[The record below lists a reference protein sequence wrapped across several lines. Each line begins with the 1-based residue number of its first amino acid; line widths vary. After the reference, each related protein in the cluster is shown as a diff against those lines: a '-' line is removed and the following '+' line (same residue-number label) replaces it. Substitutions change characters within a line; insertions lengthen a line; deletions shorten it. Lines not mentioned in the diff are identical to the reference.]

1 MPFFDT
7 PETNALKSKV
17 EKLLSEILDFTDEN
31 KNLKINVIKDYADN
45 GNVKLLEPL
54 LKNPQTKKAF
64 FTPILDSFVFNT
76 AKFKEFLEYSSA
88 CNSYSKYLG
97 QKIGLYMGDS
107 SLLDRNEVVLNFP
120 FKDCVL
126 EGGQRKEDGLDTYYE
141 YNDKKGEYEEKQSKR
156 REVFYNEVLAQDEID
171 SLFSPKA
178 FCNTKRYEKSSHS
191 ELVSESTCTK
201 LNRDTELN
209 KKRGLAEDTITDN
222 LIIKGNNLLA
232 LHSLKKEFAGK
243 VKLIYI
249 DVPYNTGSDSFS
261 YNDNFN
267 HSSWLTFMKNRLEIA
282 RDLLR
287 DDGCI
292 FVQCDDNEQAYL
304 KVLMDEIFVRENKLS
319 TITVKVKAPAGVGQ
333 ESFLFDVN
341 EYILVFA
348 KNINLVDVNIIKEQ
362 SDLQN
367 NTYTQYK
374 KIIHNIADGKY
385 VKKLHSEKVGDIE
398 LLEHNLFEVKNID
411 KENLNESFYSNNIDK
426 IFRTTNPQG
435 GLLNKLLPHIPK
447 KGLFSITYKPT
458 KGKKKEDK
466 ITYYFLDGS
475 LILWL
480 SDSAILE
487 NGKIKK
493 LNKMTN
499 SWTDN
504 FFQGISNEGGVT
516 LLGGKKPEFL
526 IKRILDL
533 STSDSDIILDYHL
546 GSGTTAAVAHKMNR
560 QYIGIEQL
568 DYGENDSVVRLQ
580 NVINGDQT
588 GISKSVNWQGGGSFV
603 YLELAKKNETA
614 LEQISACKSLEELT
628 ELFDELC
635 SKYFLHYNVRVKEFR
650 KEIESERF
658 KQLNLKQQKEMFSRM
673 LDLNQLY
680 VNTDDRHDKNTGL
693 TEDDIAITED
703 FYQLAKDGE

>member
-1 MPFFDT
+1 MPFIDT

-17 EKLLSEILDFTDEN
+17 EKLLSEIPDFTDEN

-45 GNVKLLEPL
+45 GNAKLLEPL

-64 FTPILDSFVFNT
+64 FTPVLDSFVFNT

-97 QKIGLYMGDS
+97 EKIGLYMGDS

-141 YNDKKGEYEEKQSKR
+141 YDDKKGEYEKKQSKR

-178 FCNTKRYEKSSHS
+178 FCNAKRYEKGKS
-191 ELVSESTCTK
+191 EKCTK
-201 LNRDTELN
+201 LNRDAELN
-209 KKRGLAEDTITDN
+209 KKRGLSEDTITDN

-249 DVPYNTGSDSFS
+249 DPPYNTGSDTFS
-261 YNDNFN
+261 YNDSFN
-267 HSSWLTFMKNRLEIA
+267 RSSWLTFMKNRLEVA
-282 RDLLR
+282 R
-287 DDGCI
+287 
-292 FVQCDDNEQAYL
+292 
-304 KVLMDEIFVRENKLS
+304 
-319 TITVKVKAPAGVGQ
+319 
-333 ESFLFDVN
+333 
-341 EYILVFA
+341 
-348 KNINLVDVNIIKEQ
+348 
-362 SDLQN
+362 
-367 NTYTQYK
+367 
-374 KIIHNIADGKY
+374 
-385 VKKLHSEKVGDIE
+385 E
-398 LLEHNLFEVKNID
+398 LL
-411 KENLNESFYSNNIDK
+411 S
-426 IFRTTNPQG
+426 P
-435 GLLNKLLPHIPK
+435 
-447 KGLFSITYKPT
+447 
-458 KGKKKEDK
+458 
-466 ITYYFLDGS
+466 DG
-475 LILWL
+475 
-480 SDSAILE
+480 AIYV
-487 NGKIKK
+487 
-493 LNKMTN
+493 
-499 SWTDN
+499 
-504 FFQGISNEGGVT
+504 Q
-516 LLGGKKPEFL
+516 
-526 IKRILDL
+526 
-533 STSDSDIILDYHL
+533 LDYHQVHYAKIL
-546 GSGTTAAVAHKMNR
+546 LDNIFGENNFQREIIWRIGWLSGYKTIDNNWIRNHDTILFYSKNTDSLSFNKYYIQKSDFKSIADSKAEQYPIEDVWNGNEYDDLNSIAIVSFSGETVSKMLNKNDEVKGQKSEKLIERIIRAHTSEKDIVLDFFGGTGTTAAVALKMNR
-560 QYIGIEQL
+560 QFIICEQIDKHVDISL
-568 DYGENDSVVRLQ
+568 RRLQ
-580 NVINGDQT
+580 KVEEGEQS
-588 GISKSVNWQGGGSFV
+588 GISKRNNWQGGGSFV

>member
-17 EKLLSEILDFTDEN
+17 EKLLSEIPDFTDEN

-64 FTPILDSFVFNT
+64 FTPVLDSFVFNSVQ
-76 AKFKEFLEYSSA
+76 FKEFLEYSSA

-97 QKIGLYMGDS
+97 KKIGLYMGDS

-141 YNDKKGEYEEKQSKR
+141 YDDKKSEYTEKQSKR

-178 FCNTKRYEKSSHS
+178 FCNAKRYEKGKS
-191 ELVSESTCTK
+191 EKCTK
-201 LNRDTELN
+201 LNRDAELN
-209 KKRGLAEDTITDN
+209 KTRGLAEDTITDN

-249 DVPYNTGSDSFS
+249 DPPFNTGKDDFK

-267 HSSWLTFMKNRLEIA
+267 HSTWLTFMRNRLEIA
-282 RDLLR
+282 KDLLSEK
-287 DDGCI
+287 GSI
-292 FVQCDDNEQAYL
+292 FLHLDFHESHYM
-304 KVLMDEIFVRENKLS
+304 KILMDEVFGRENFRNNIVWCYTGPSGSTNFLPRKHDDILYYSKTENNEYHIQYIKHKSGVHNSGQVFGNTDTDENFKAEAEAQGKKLEDFWLDIYS
-319 TITVKVKAPAGVGQ
+319 TDRYRSEMLNFVGQ
-333 ESFLFDVN
+333 
-341 EYILVFA
+341 
-348 KNINLVDVNIIKEQ
+348 
-362 SDLQN
+362 
-367 NTYTQYK
+367 
-374 KIIHNIADGKY
+374 
-385 VKKLHSEKVGDIE
+385 
-398 LLEHNLFEVKNID
+398 
-411 KENLNESFYSNNIDK
+411 
-426 IFRTTNPQG
+426 
-435 GLLNKLLPHIPK
+435 
-447 KGLFSITYKPT
+447 
-458 KGKKKEDK
+458 
-466 ITYYFLDGS
+466 
-475 LILWL
+475 
-480 SDSAILE
+480 
-487 NGKIKK
+487 
-493 LNKMTN
+493 
-499 SWTDN
+499 
-504 FFQGISNEGGVT
+504 
-516 LLGGKKPEFL
+516 KPEAL
-526 IKRILDL
+526 IERIL
-533 STSDSDIILDYHL
+533 SIGTSESDIVLDYHL

-680 VNTDDRHDKNTGL
+680 VNTDDRHNKNTGL

-703 FYQLAKDGE
+703 FYQLK

>member
-1 MPFFDT
+1 MPFIDT

-17 EKLLSEILDFTDEN
+17 EKLLSEIPDFTDEN

-45 GNVKLLEPL
+45 GNTKLLEPL
-54 LKNPQTKKAF
+54 LKNAQTKKAF

-76 AKFKEFLEYSSA
+76 ARFKEFLEYSSA

-97 QKIGLYMGDS
+97 KKIGLYMGDS

-141 YNDKKGEYEEKQSKR
+141 YDDKKSEYTEKQSKR

-178 FCNTKRYEKSSHS
+178 FCNTKRYEKGKS
-191 ELVSESTCTK
+191 EKCTK
-201 LNRDTELN
+201 LNRDAELN

-249 DVPYNTGSDSFS
+249 DPPFNTGKDDFK

-267 HSSWLTFMKNRLEIA
+267 HSTWLTFMRNRLEIA
-282 RDLLR
+282 KDLLSEK
-287 DDGCI
+287 GSI
-292 FVQCDDNEQAYL
+292 FLHLDFHESHYM
-304 KVLMDEIFVRENKLS
+304 KILMDEVFGRENFRNNIVWCYTGPSGSTNFLPRKHDDILYYSKTENNEYHIQYIKHKSGVHNSGQVFGNTDTDENFKAEAEAQGKKLEDFWLDIYS
-319 TITVKVKAPAGVGQ
+319 TDRYRSEMLNFVGQ
-333 ESFLFDVN
+333 
-341 EYILVFA
+341 
-348 KNINLVDVNIIKEQ
+348 
-362 SDLQN
+362 
-367 NTYTQYK
+367 
-374 KIIHNIADGKY
+374 
-385 VKKLHSEKVGDIE
+385 
-398 LLEHNLFEVKNID
+398 
-411 KENLNESFYSNNIDK
+411 
-426 IFRTTNPQG
+426 
-435 GLLNKLLPHIPK
+435 
-447 KGLFSITYKPT
+447 
-458 KGKKKEDK
+458 
-466 ITYYFLDGS
+466 
-475 LILWL
+475 
-480 SDSAILE
+480 
-487 NGKIKK
+487 
-493 LNKMTN
+493 
-499 SWTDN
+499 
-504 FFQGISNEGGVT
+504 
-516 LLGGKKPEFL
+516 KPEAL
-526 IKRILDL
+526 IERIL
-533 STSDSDIILDYHL
+533 SIGTSESDIVLDYHL

-580 NVINGDQT
+580 NVINGDQS

-614 LEQISACKSLEELT
+614 LEQISDCKSLEELT

-680 VNTDDRHDKNTGL
+680 VNTNDRHDKNTGL

-703 FYQLAKDGE
+703 FYQLK

>member
-1 MPFFDT
+1 MSLTNTSNT
-7 PETNALKSKV
+7 PETNALKSEV
-17 EKLLSEILDFTDEN
+17 EKILAEVPDFVDEN
-31 KNLKINVIKDYADN
+31 KTLKINIIKDYAERGD
-45 GNVKLLEPL
+45 VKLLEPL
-54 LKNPQTKKAF
+54 LKNRRTKRAF
-64 FTPILDSFVFNT
+64 FKPVLDSFIFNT

-141 YNDKKGEYEEKQSKR
+141 YDDKKSEYTEKQSKR

-178 FCNTKRYEKSSHS
+178 FCNTKRYEKGKS
-191 ELVSESTCTK
+191 EKCTK
-201 LNRDTELN
+201 LNRDVELN

-249 DVPYNTGSDSFS
+249 DPPFNTGKDDFK

-267 HSSWLTFMKNRLEIA
+267 HSTWLTFMRNRLEIA
-282 RDLLR
+282 KDLLSEK
-287 DDGCI
+287 GSI
-292 FVQCDDNEQAYL
+292 FLHLDFHESHYM
-304 KVLMDEIFVRENKLS
+304 KILMDEVFGRENFRNNIVWCYTGPSGSTNFLPRKHDDILYYSKTENNEYHIQYIKHKSGVHNSGQVFGNTDTDENFKAEAEAQGKKLEDFWLDIYS
-319 TITVKVKAPAGVGQ
+319 TDRYRSEMLNFVGQ
-333 ESFLFDVN
+333 
-341 EYILVFA
+341 
-348 KNINLVDVNIIKEQ
+348 
-362 SDLQN
+362 
-367 NTYTQYK
+367 
-374 KIIHNIADGKY
+374 
-385 VKKLHSEKVGDIE
+385 
-398 LLEHNLFEVKNID
+398 
-411 KENLNESFYSNNIDK
+411 
-426 IFRTTNPQG
+426 
-435 GLLNKLLPHIPK
+435 
-447 KGLFSITYKPT
+447 
-458 KGKKKEDK
+458 
-466 ITYYFLDGS
+466 
-475 LILWL
+475 
-480 SDSAILE
+480 
-487 NGKIKK
+487 
-493 LNKMTN
+493 
-499 SWTDN
+499 
-504 FFQGISNEGGVT
+504 
-516 LLGGKKPEFL
+516 KPEAL
-526 IKRILDL
+526 IERIL
-533 STSDSDIILDYHL
+533 SIGTSESDIVLDYHL

-580 NVINGDQT
+580 NVVNGDQT

-628 ELFDELC
+628 ALFDELC

-703 FYQLAKDGE
+703 FYQLK

>member
-1 MPFFDT
+1 MPFIDT

-17 EKLLSEILDFTDEN
+17 EKLLSEIPDFVDEN
-31 KNLKINVIKDYADN
+31 RNLKINVIKDCAEN

-54 LKNPQTKKAF
+54 LKNTQTKKAF
-64 FTPILDSFVFNT
+64 FMPVLDSFVFDT

-141 YNDKKGEYEEKQSKR
+141 YNEKKGEYEEKQSKR

-178 FCNTKRYEKSSHS
+178 FCNAKRFEKGKSAN
-191 ELVSESTCTK
+191 CTK
-201 LNRDTELN
+201 LSRDAEVN
-209 KKRGLAEDTITDN
+209 KKRGLSEDTITDN

-282 RDLLR
+282 HELLKNE
-287 DDGCI
+287 GAI
-292 FVQCDDNEQAYL
+292 FIQIDHHELGYIT
-304 KVLMDEIFVRENKLS
+304 VLMDEIFGVHNKVQ
-319 TITVKVKAPAGVGQ
+319 IIAVKAASVSGFK
-333 ESFLFDVN
+333 SVN
-341 EYILVFA
+341 PGPIDITEYILFYTKNKSVFEFR
-348 KNINLVDVNIIKEQ
+348 KNRIKSEYNTNYNQYLETHNTDDTSKWEFFPIKEHLLKSLNKSEKELKAQFGDVYKTVINQMIATYAFDNADNIISIRDLHKPTEKMKE
-362 SDLQN
+362 LQELSRIN
-367 NTYTQYK
+367 RNTIYTYTKTSGEKTYLYNGGAIAYYSSKLQ
-374 KIIHNIADGKY
+374 IIDN
-385 VKKLHSEKVGDIE
+385 EKCVTE
-398 LLEHNLFEVKNID
+398 LLSDFWN
-411 KENLNESFYSNNIDK
+411 
-426 IFRTTNPQG
+426 
-435 GLLNKLLPHIPK
+435 HI
-447 KGLFSITYKPT
+447 
-458 KGKKKEDK
+458 
-466 ITYYFLDGS
+466 
-475 LILWL
+475 
-480 SDSAILE
+480 
-487 NGKIKK
+487 
-493 LNKMTN
+493 
-499 SWTDN
+499 SWA
-504 FFQGISNEGGVT
+504 GIAKEGGVK
-516 LLGGKKPEFL
+516 LKNGKKPEKLLKQIFE
-526 IKRILDL
+526 IASNIN
-533 STSDSDIILDYHL
+533 DIVLDYHL

-580 NVINGDQT
+580 NVINGDQS

-603 YLELAKKNETA
+603 YLELAKKNEKA

-628 ELFDELC
+628 ALFDELC

-658 KQLNLKQQKEMFSRM
+658 KQLSLKQQKEMFSRM

-680 VNTDDRHDKNTGL
+680 VNADDRHDKNTGL
-693 TEDDIAITED
+693 TKDDIAITED
-703 FYQLAKDGE
+703 FYKLKKDGE

>member
-1 MPFFDT
+1 MPFIDT

-17 EKLLSEILDFTDEN
+17 EKLLSEIPDFTDEN

-45 GNVKLLEPL
+45 GNIKLLEPL
-54 LKNPQTKKAF
+54 LKNAQTKKAF
-64 FTPILDSFVFNT
+64 FSPVLDSFVFNT

-141 YNDKKGEYEEKQSKR
+141 YNDKKGEYEEKQGKR

-178 FCNTKRYEKSSHS
+178 FCNAKRYEKSSHS

-201 LNRDTELN
+201 LNRDAELN
-209 KKRGLAEDTITDN
+209 KKRGLSEDTITDN

-249 DVPYNTGSDSFS
+249 DPPFNTGKDDFK

-267 HSSWLTFMKNRLEIA
+267 HSTWLTFMRNRLEIA
-282 RDLLR
+282 KDLLSEK
-287 DDGCI
+287 GSI
-292 FVQCDDNEQAYL
+292 FLHLDFHESHYM
-304 KVLMDEIFVRENKLS
+304 KILMDEVFGRENFRNNIVWCYTGPSGSTNFLPRKHDDILYYSKTENNEYHIQYIKHKSGVHNSGQVFGNTDTDENFKAEAEAQGKKLEDFWLDIYS
-319 TITVKVKAPAGVGQ
+319 TDRYRSEMLNFVGQ
-333 ESFLFDVN
+333 
-341 EYILVFA
+341 
-348 KNINLVDVNIIKEQ
+348 
-362 SDLQN
+362 
-367 NTYTQYK
+367 
-374 KIIHNIADGKY
+374 
-385 VKKLHSEKVGDIE
+385 
-398 LLEHNLFEVKNID
+398 
-411 KENLNESFYSNNIDK
+411 
-426 IFRTTNPQG
+426 
-435 GLLNKLLPHIPK
+435 
-447 KGLFSITYKPT
+447 
-458 KGKKKEDK
+458 
-466 ITYYFLDGS
+466 
-475 LILWL
+475 
-480 SDSAILE
+480 
-487 NGKIKK
+487 
-493 LNKMTN
+493 
-499 SWTDN
+499 
-504 FFQGISNEGGVT
+504 
-516 LLGGKKPEFL
+516 KPEAL
-526 IKRILDL
+526 IERIL
-533 STSDSDIILDYHL
+533 SIGTSESDIVLDYHL

-693 TEDDIAITED
+693 TKDDIAFTED
-703 FYQLAKDGE
+703 FYQLHQLK

>member
-1 MPFFDT
+1 MPFIDT

-17 EKLLSEILDFTDEN
+17 EKLLSEIPDFTDEN

-45 GNVKLLEPL
+45 GNIKLLEPL
-54 LKNPQTKKAF
+54 LKNAQTKKAF
-64 FTPILDSFVFNT
+64 FTPVLDSFVFNT

-141 YNDKKGEYEEKQSKR
+141 YDDKKGEYEKKQSKR

-178 FCNTKRYEKSSHS
+178 FCNTKRYEKGKS
-191 ELVSESTCTK
+191 EKCTK
-201 LNRDTELN
+201 LNRDAELN

-249 DVPYNTGSDSFS
+249 DPPYNTRNPTADTFIYNNNFKDST
-261 YNDNFN
+261 
-267 HSSWLTFMKNRLEIA
+267 WLTFMRNRLEIGKKLLSKDGCLIIAIDENEHSYLGVLLHELFDTEYEIHNITIVHNPRGVQGTNFSYTNESAYFVIPKGKKSIVDRKIAPDEIEWRNLRDNGGESLRTDAKNCFYPIIVKNEKIVGFGEVLLDDRKHPKQEEKKDGYSYIYPIDIQGIERKWRYA
-282 RDLLR
+282 RQTVEGIKDLLR
-287 DDGCI
+287 
-292 FVQCDDNEQAYL
+292 V
-304 KVLMDEIFVRENKLS
+304 K
-319 TITVKVKAPAGVGQ
+319 KVKNHLEIELGKNFGTFRTVWQDARYDA
-333 ESFLFDVN
+333 N
-341 EYILVFA
+341 EY
-348 KNINLVDVNIIKEQ
+348 
-362 SDLQN
+362 
-367 NTYTQYK
+367 
-374 KIIHNIADGKY
+374 G
-385 VKKLHSEKVGDIE
+385 KKLINDLVPNCPFSFPKSLWNVYDCLYSVVG
-398 LLEHNLFEVKNID
+398 KD
-411 KENLNESFYSNNIDK
+411 KE
-426 IFRTTNPQG
+426 
-435 GLLNKLLPHIPK
+435 
-447 KGLFSITYKPT
+447 
-458 KGKKKEDK
+458 
-466 ITYYFLDGS
+466 
-475 LILWL
+475 
-480 SDSAILE
+480 A
-487 NGKIKK
+487 
-493 LNKMTN
+493 
-499 SWTDN
+499 
-504 FFQGISNEGGVT
+504 
-516 LLGGKKPEFL
+516 
-526 IKRILDL
+526 
-533 STSDSDIILDYHL
+533 IILDFFG
-546 GSGTTAAVAHKMNR
+546 GSGTTAHAVEELNKNDNGKR
-560 QYIGIEQL
+560 QFILCEQMDYINTVTVPRVAEVQKRN
-568 DYGENDSVVRLQ
+568 E
-580 NVINGDQT
+580 
-588 GISKSVNWQGGGSFV
+588 GGSFV

-635 SKYFLHYNVRVKEFR
+635 SKYFLHYNVRIKEFR

-658 KQLNLKQQKEMFSRM
+658 KQLSLKQQKEMFSRM

>member
-1 MPFFDT
+1 MPFIDT

-17 EKLLSEILDFTDEN
+17 EKLLSEIPDFTDEN

-64 FTPILDSFVFNT
+64 FTPVLDSFVFNT

-141 YNDKKGEYEEKQSKR
+141 YDDKKSEYTEKQSKR

-178 FCNTKRYEKSSHS
+178 FCNTKRYEKGKS
-191 ELVSESTCTK
+191 EKCTK
-201 LNRDTELN
+201 LNRDAELN

-249 DVPYNTGSDSFS
+249 DPPFNTGKDDFK

-267 HSSWLTFMKNRLEIA
+267 HSTWLTFMRNRLEIA
-282 RDLLR
+282 KDLLSEK
-287 DDGCI
+287 GSI
-292 FVQCDDNEQAYL
+292 FLHLDFHESHYM
-304 KVLMDEIFVRENKLS
+304 KILMDEVFGRENFRNNIVWCYTGPSGSTNFLPRKHDDILYYSKTENNEYHIQYIKHKSGVHNSGQVFGNTDTDENFKAEAEAQGKKLEDFWLDIYS
-319 TITVKVKAPAGVGQ
+319 TDRYRSEMLNFVGQ
-333 ESFLFDVN
+333 
-341 EYILVFA
+341 
-348 KNINLVDVNIIKEQ
+348 
-362 SDLQN
+362 
-367 NTYTQYK
+367 
-374 KIIHNIADGKY
+374 
-385 VKKLHSEKVGDIE
+385 
-398 LLEHNLFEVKNID
+398 
-411 KENLNESFYSNNIDK
+411 
-426 IFRTTNPQG
+426 
-435 GLLNKLLPHIPK
+435 
-447 KGLFSITYKPT
+447 
-458 KGKKKEDK
+458 
-466 ITYYFLDGS
+466 
-475 LILWL
+475 
-480 SDSAILE
+480 
-487 NGKIKK
+487 
-493 LNKMTN
+493 
-499 SWTDN
+499 
-504 FFQGISNEGGVT
+504 
-516 LLGGKKPEFL
+516 KPEAL
-526 IKRILDL
+526 IERIL
-533 STSDSDIILDYHL
+533 SIGTSESDIVLDYHL

-680 VNTDDRHDKNTGL
+680 VNADDRHNKNTGL

-703 FYQLAKDGE
+703 FYQLK

>member
-17 EKLLSEILDFTDEN
+17 EKLLSEIPDFTDEN

-45 GNVKLLEPL
+45 GNIKLLEPL
-54 LKNPQTKKAF
+54 LKNAQTKKAF
-64 FTPILDSFVFNT
+64 FSPVLDSFIFNT

-97 QKIGLYMGDS
+97 KKIGLYMGDS

-141 YNDKKGEYEEKQSKR
+141 YDDKKSEYTEKQSKR

-178 FCNTKRYEKSSHS
+178 FCNTKRYEKGKS
-191 ELVSESTCTK
+191 EKCTK
-201 LNRDTELN
+201 LNRDAELN

-249 DVPYNTGSDSFS
+249 DPPFNTGKDDFK

-267 HSSWLTFMKNRLEIA
+267 HSTWLTFMRNRLEIA
-282 RDLLR
+282 KDLLSEK
-287 DDGCI
+287 GSI
-292 FVQCDDNEQAYL
+292 FLHLDFHESHYM
-304 KVLMDEIFVRENKLS
+304 KILMDEVFGRENFRNNIVWCYTGPSGSTNFLPRKHDDILYYSKTENNEYHIQYIKHKSGVHNSGQVFGNTDTDENFKAEAEAQGKKLEDFWLDIYS
-319 TITVKVKAPAGVGQ
+319 TDRYRSEMLNFVGQ
-333 ESFLFDVN
+333 
-341 EYILVFA
+341 
-348 KNINLVDVNIIKEQ
+348 
-362 SDLQN
+362 
-367 NTYTQYK
+367 
-374 KIIHNIADGKY
+374 
-385 VKKLHSEKVGDIE
+385 
-398 LLEHNLFEVKNID
+398 
-411 KENLNESFYSNNIDK
+411 
-426 IFRTTNPQG
+426 
-435 GLLNKLLPHIPK
+435 
-447 KGLFSITYKPT
+447 
-458 KGKKKEDK
+458 
-466 ITYYFLDGS
+466 
-475 LILWL
+475 
-480 SDSAILE
+480 
-487 NGKIKK
+487 
-493 LNKMTN
+493 
-499 SWTDN
+499 
-504 FFQGISNEGGVT
+504 
-516 LLGGKKPEFL
+516 KPEAL
-526 IKRILDL
+526 IERIL
-533 STSDSDIILDYHL
+533 SIGTSESDIVLDYHL

-614 LEQISACKSLEELT
+614 LEQISDCKSLVELT
-628 ELFDELC
+628 ESFDELC

>member
-1 MPFFDT
+1 MSLTNTSNT
-7 PETNALKSKV
+7 PETNALKSEV
-17 EKLLSEILDFTDEN
+17 EKILAEVPDFVDEN
-31 KNLKINVIKDYADN
+31 KTLKINIIKDYAERGD
-45 GNVKLLEPL
+45 VKLLEPL
-54 LKNPQTKKAF
+54 LKNRRTKRAF
-64 FTPILDSFVFNT
+64 FKPVLDSFVFNSVQ
-76 AKFKEFLEYSSA
+76 FKEFLEYSSA

-141 YNDKKGEYEEKQSKR
+141 YNDKKGEYEKKQSKR

-178 FCNTKRYEKSSHS
+178 FCNTKRYEKGKS
-191 ELVSESTCTK
+191 EKCTK
-201 LNRDTELN
+201 LNRDAELN

-249 DVPYNTGSDSFS
+249 DPPFNTGKDDFK

-267 HSSWLTFMKNRLEIA
+267 HSTWLTFMRNRLEIA
-282 RDLLR
+282 KDLLSEK
-287 DDGCI
+287 GSI
-292 FVQCDDNEQAYL
+292 FLHLDFHESHYM
-304 KVLMDEIFVRENKLS
+304 KILMDEVFGRENFRNNIVWCYTGPSGSTNFLPRKHDDILYYSKTENNEYHIQYIKHKSGVHNSGQVFGNTDTDENFKAEAEAQGKKLEDFWLDIYS
-319 TITVKVKAPAGVGQ
+319 TDRYRSEMLNFVGQ
-333 ESFLFDVN
+333 
-341 EYILVFA
+341 
-348 KNINLVDVNIIKEQ
+348 
-362 SDLQN
+362 
-367 NTYTQYK
+367 
-374 KIIHNIADGKY
+374 
-385 VKKLHSEKVGDIE
+385 
-398 LLEHNLFEVKNID
+398 
-411 KENLNESFYSNNIDK
+411 
-426 IFRTTNPQG
+426 
-435 GLLNKLLPHIPK
+435 
-447 KGLFSITYKPT
+447 
-458 KGKKKEDK
+458 
-466 ITYYFLDGS
+466 
-475 LILWL
+475 
-480 SDSAILE
+480 
-487 NGKIKK
+487 
-493 LNKMTN
+493 
-499 SWTDN
+499 
-504 FFQGISNEGGVT
+504 
-516 LLGGKKPEFL
+516 KPEAL
-526 IKRILDL
+526 IERIL
-533 STSDSDIILDYHL
+533 SIGTSESDIVLDYHL

-658 KQLNLKQQKEMFSRM
+658 RQLSLKQQKEMFSRM

-693 TEDDIAITED
+693 TENDIAITED
-703 FYQLAKDGE
+703 FYQLK

>member
-1 MPFFDT
+1 MPFIDT

>member
-1 MPFFDT
+1 MPFIDT

-17 EKLLSEILDFTDEN
+17 EKLLSEIPDFTDEN

-64 FTPILDSFVFNT
+64 FSPVLDSFVFNT

-97 QKIGLYMGDS
+97 EKIGLYMGDS

-141 YNDKKGEYEEKQSKR
+141 YDDKKSEYTEKQSKR

-178 FCNTKRYEKSSHS
+178 FCNTKRYEKGKS
-191 ELVSESTCTK
+191 EKCTK
-201 LNRDTELN
+201 LNRDAELN
-209 KKRGLAEDTITDN
+209 KKRGLSEDTITDN

-249 DVPYNTGSDSFS
+249 DPPYNTGSDTFS
-261 YNDNFN
+261 YNDSFN
-267 HSSWLTFMKNRLEIA
+267 RSSWLTFMKNRLEVA
-282 RDLLR
+282 R
-287 DDGCI
+287 
-292 FVQCDDNEQAYL
+292 
-304 KVLMDEIFVRENKLS
+304 
-319 TITVKVKAPAGVGQ
+319 
-333 ESFLFDVN
+333 
-341 EYILVFA
+341 
-348 KNINLVDVNIIKEQ
+348 
-362 SDLQN
+362 
-367 NTYTQYK
+367 
-374 KIIHNIADGKY
+374 
-385 VKKLHSEKVGDIE
+385 E
-398 LLEHNLFEVKNID
+398 LL
-411 KENLNESFYSNNIDK
+411 S
-426 IFRTTNPQG
+426 P
-435 GLLNKLLPHIPK
+435 
-447 KGLFSITYKPT
+447 
-458 KGKKKEDK
+458 
-466 ITYYFLDGS
+466 DG
-475 LILWL
+475 
-480 SDSAILE
+480 AIYV
-487 NGKIKK
+487 
-493 LNKMTN
+493 
-499 SWTDN
+499 
-504 FFQGISNEGGVT
+504 Q
-516 LLGGKKPEFL
+516 
-526 IKRILDL
+526 
-533 STSDSDIILDYHL
+533 LDYHQVHYAKIL
-546 GSGTTAAVAHKMNR
+546 LDNIFGENNFQREIIWRIRWLSGYKTIDNNWIRNHDTILFYSKNTDSLSFNKYYIQKSDFKSIADSKAEQYPIEDVWNGNEYDDLNSIAIVSFSGETVSKMLNKNDEVKGQKSEKLIERIIRAHTSEKDIVLDFFGGTGTTAAVALKMNR
-560 QYIGIEQL
+560 QFIICEQIDKHVDISL
-568 DYGENDSVVRLQ
+568 RRLQ
-580 NVINGDQT
+580 KVEEGEQS
-588 GISKSVNWQGGGSFV
+588 GISKRNNWQGGGSFV

-628 ELFDELC
+628 ALFDELC

-703 FYQLAKDGE
+703 FYQLHQLK

>member
-1 MPFFDT
+1 MPFIDT

-17 EKLLSEILDFTDEN
+17 EKLLSEIPDFKDEN

-45 GNVKLLEPL
+45 GNAKLLEPL

-64 FTPILDSFVFNT
+64 FAPILDSFVFNT

-141 YNDKKGEYEEKQSKR
+141 YNEKKGEYEEKQSKR

-178 FCNTKRYEKSSHS
+178 FCNAKRYEKSSHS

-201 LNRDTELN
+201 LNRDAELN
-209 KKRGLAEDTITDN
+209 KKRGLSEDTITDN

-249 DVPYNTGSDSFS
+249 DPPFNTGKDDFK

-267 HSSWLTFMKNRLEIA
+267 HSTWLTFMRNRLEIA
-282 RDLLR
+282 KDLLSEK
-287 DDGCI
+287 GSI
-292 FVQCDDNEQAYL
+292 FLHLDFHESHYM
-304 KVLMDEIFVRENKLS
+304 KILMDEVFGRENFRNNIVWCYTGPSGSTNFLPRKHDDILYYSKTENNEYHIQYIKHKSGVHNSGQVFGNTDTDENFKAEAEAQGKKLEDFWLDIYS
-319 TITVKVKAPAGVGQ
+319 TDRYRSEMLNFVGQ
-333 ESFLFDVN
+333 
-341 EYILVFA
+341 
-348 KNINLVDVNIIKEQ
+348 
-362 SDLQN
+362 
-367 NTYTQYK
+367 
-374 KIIHNIADGKY
+374 
-385 VKKLHSEKVGDIE
+385 
-398 LLEHNLFEVKNID
+398 
-411 KENLNESFYSNNIDK
+411 
-426 IFRTTNPQG
+426 
-435 GLLNKLLPHIPK
+435 
-447 KGLFSITYKPT
+447 
-458 KGKKKEDK
+458 
-466 ITYYFLDGS
+466 
-475 LILWL
+475 
-480 SDSAILE
+480 
-487 NGKIKK
+487 
-493 LNKMTN
+493 
-499 SWTDN
+499 
-504 FFQGISNEGGVT
+504 
-516 LLGGKKPEFL
+516 KPEAL
-526 IKRILDL
+526 IERIL
-533 STSDSDIILDYHL
+533 SIGTSESDIVLDYHL

-603 YLELAKKNETA
+603 YLELAKNNEKA

-658 KQLNLKQQKEMFSRM
+658 RQLNLKQQKEMFSRM

>member
-1 MPFFDT
+1 MPFIET
-7 PETNALKSKV
+7 PESNALKSKV
-17 EKLLSEILDFTDEN
+17 EKLLSEIPDFTDEN

-64 FTPILDSFVFNT
+64 FTPVLDSFVFNT

-141 YNDKKGEYEEKQSKR
+141 YNEKKGEYEEKQSRR

-178 FCNTKRYEKSSHS
+178 FCNAKRYEKGKS
-191 ELVSESTCTK
+191 EKCTK
-201 LNRDTELN
+201 LNRDAELN
-209 KKRGLAEDTITDN
+209 KKRGLSEDTITDN

-249 DVPYNTGSDSFS
+249 DPPFNTGKDDFK

-267 HSSWLTFMKNRLEIA
+267 HSTWLTFMRNRLEIA
-282 RDLLR
+282 KDLLSEK
-287 DDGCI
+287 GSI
-292 FVQCDDNEQAYL
+292 FLHLDFHESHYM
-304 KVLMDEIFVRENKLS
+304 KILMDEVFGRENFRNNIVWCYTGPSGSTNFLPRKHDDILYYSKTENNEYHIQYIKHKSGVHNSGQVFGNTDTDENFKAEAEAQGKKLEDFWLDIYS
-319 TITVKVKAPAGVGQ
+319 TDRYRSEMLNFVGQ
-333 ESFLFDVN
+333 
-341 EYILVFA
+341 
-348 KNINLVDVNIIKEQ
+348 
-362 SDLQN
+362 
-367 NTYTQYK
+367 
-374 KIIHNIADGKY
+374 
-385 VKKLHSEKVGDIE
+385 
-398 LLEHNLFEVKNID
+398 
-411 KENLNESFYSNNIDK
+411 
-426 IFRTTNPQG
+426 
-435 GLLNKLLPHIPK
+435 
-447 KGLFSITYKPT
+447 
-458 KGKKKEDK
+458 
-466 ITYYFLDGS
+466 
-475 LILWL
+475 
-480 SDSAILE
+480 
-487 NGKIKK
+487 
-493 LNKMTN
+493 
-499 SWTDN
+499 
-504 FFQGISNEGGVT
+504 
-516 LLGGKKPEFL
+516 KPEAL
-526 IKRILDL
+526 IERILNIG
-533 STSDSDIILDYHL
+533 TSESDIVLDYHL

-580 NVINGDQT
+580 NVINDDQT

-635 SKYFLHYNVRVKEFR
+635 LKYFLHYNVRVKEFR

-658 KQLNLKQQKEMFSRM
+658 RQLNLKQQKEMFSRM

>member
-1 MPFFDT
+1 MPFIDT

-17 EKLLSEILDFTDEN
+17 EKLLSEIPDFTDEN

-64 FTPILDSFVFNT
+64 FTPVLDSFVFNT

-97 QKIGLYMGDS
+97 KKIGLYMGDS

-141 YNDKKGEYEEKQSKR
+141 YNDKKGEYEEKQGKR

-201 LNRDTELN
+201 LNRDAELN
-209 KKRGLAEDTITDN
+209 KTRGLAEDTITDN

-249 DVPYNTGSDSFS
+249 DPPFNTGKDDFK

-267 HSSWLTFMKNRLEIA
+267 HSTWLTFMRNRLEIA
-282 RDLLR
+282 KDLLSEK
-287 DDGCI
+287 GSI
-292 FVQCDDNEQAYL
+292 FLHLDFHESHYM
-304 KVLMDEIFVRENKLS
+304 KILMDEVFGRENFRNNIVWCYTGPSGSTNFLPRKHDDILYYSKTENNEYHIQYIKHKSGVHNSGQVFGNTDTDENFKAEAEAQGKKLEDFWLDIYS
-319 TITVKVKAPAGVGQ
+319 TDRYRSEMLNFVGQ
-333 ESFLFDVN
+333 
-341 EYILVFA
+341 
-348 KNINLVDVNIIKEQ
+348 
-362 SDLQN
+362 
-367 NTYTQYK
+367 
-374 KIIHNIADGKY
+374 
-385 VKKLHSEKVGDIE
+385 
-398 LLEHNLFEVKNID
+398 
-411 KENLNESFYSNNIDK
+411 
-426 IFRTTNPQG
+426 
-435 GLLNKLLPHIPK
+435 
-447 KGLFSITYKPT
+447 
-458 KGKKKEDK
+458 
-466 ITYYFLDGS
+466 
-475 LILWL
+475 
-480 SDSAILE
+480 
-487 NGKIKK
+487 
-493 LNKMTN
+493 
-499 SWTDN
+499 
-504 FFQGISNEGGVT
+504 
-516 LLGGKKPEFL
+516 KPEAL
-526 IKRILDL
+526 IERIL
-533 STSDSDIILDYHL
+533 SIGTSESDIVLDYHL

-703 FYQLAKDGE
+703 FYQLEKDGE

>member
-1 MPFFDT
+1 MPFIDT

-17 EKLLSEILDFTDEN
+17 EKLLSEIPDFTDEN

-64 FTPILDSFVFNT
+64 FTPVLDSFVFNT

-97 QKIGLYMGDS
+97 EKIGLYMGDS

-141 YNDKKGEYEEKQSKR
+141 YDDKKGEYEKKQCKR

-178 FCNTKRYEKSSHS
+178 FCNTKRYEKGKS
-191 ELVSESTCTK
+191 EKCTK
-201 LNRDTELN
+201 LNRDAELN

-249 DVPYNTGSDSFS
+249 DPPFNTGKDDFK

-267 HSSWLTFMKNRLEIA
+267 HSTWLTFMRNRLEIA
-282 RDLLR
+282 KDLLSEK
-287 DDGCI
+287 GSI
-292 FVQCDDNEQAYL
+292 FLHLDFHESHYM
-304 KVLMDEIFVRENKLS
+304 KILMDEVFGRENFRNNIVWCYTGPSGSTNFLPRKHDDILYYSKTENNEYHIQYIKHKSGVHNSGQVFGNTDTDENFKAEAEAQGKKLEDFWLDIYS
-319 TITVKVKAPAGVGQ
+319 TDRYRSEMLNFVGQ
-333 ESFLFDVN
+333 
-341 EYILVFA
+341 
-348 KNINLVDVNIIKEQ
+348 
-362 SDLQN
+362 
-367 NTYTQYK
+367 
-374 KIIHNIADGKY
+374 
-385 VKKLHSEKVGDIE
+385 
-398 LLEHNLFEVKNID
+398 
-411 KENLNESFYSNNIDK
+411 
-426 IFRTTNPQG
+426 
-435 GLLNKLLPHIPK
+435 
-447 KGLFSITYKPT
+447 
-458 KGKKKEDK
+458 
-466 ITYYFLDGS
+466 
-475 LILWL
+475 
-480 SDSAILE
+480 
-487 NGKIKK
+487 
-493 LNKMTN
+493 
-499 SWTDN
+499 
-504 FFQGISNEGGVT
+504 
-516 LLGGKKPEFL
+516 KPEAL
-526 IKRILDL
+526 IERIL
-533 STSDSDIILDYHL
+533 SIGTSESDIVLDYHL

-580 NVINGDQT
+580 NVINGDQS

-603 YLELAKKNETA
+603 YLELAKKNEKA

-658 KQLNLKQQKEMFSRM
+658 RLLSLKQQKEMFSRM

-680 VNTDDRHDKNTGL
+680 VNTDDRHDINTGL
-693 TEDDIAITED
+693 TEIDIAITED
-703 FYQLAKDGE
+703 FYQLKKDGE

>member
-1 MPFFDT
+1 MPFLDT

-17 EKLLSEILDFTDEN
+17 EKLLSEIPDFTDEN

-64 FTPILDSFVFNT
+64 FTPVLDSFVFNT

-126 EGGQRKEDGLDTYYE
+126 EGGQRKEDGFDTYYE
-141 YNDKKGEYEEKQSKR
+141 YDDKKGEYTEKQSKR

-178 FCNTKRYEKSSHS
+178 LCNTKRYEKGKS
-191 ELVSESTCTK
+191 EKCTK
-201 LNRDTELN
+201 LNRDAELN
-209 KKRGLAEDTITDN
+209 KKRGLSEDTITDN

-249 DVPYNTGSDSFS
+249 DPPFNTGKDDFK

-267 HSSWLTFMKNRLEIA
+267 HSTWLTFMRNRLEIA
-282 RDLLR
+282 KDLLSEK
-287 DDGCI
+287 GSI
-292 FVQCDDNEQAYL
+292 FLHLDFHESHYM
-304 KVLMDEIFVRENKLS
+304 KILMDEVFGRENFRNNIVWCYTGPSGSTNFLPRKHDDILYYSKTENNEYHIQYIKHKSGVHNSGQVFGNTDTDENFKAEAEAQGKKLEDFWLDIYS
-319 TITVKVKAPAGVGQ
+319 TDRYRSEMLNFVGQ
-333 ESFLFDVN
+333 
-341 EYILVFA
+341 
-348 KNINLVDVNIIKEQ
+348 
-362 SDLQN
+362 
-367 NTYTQYK
+367 
-374 KIIHNIADGKY
+374 
-385 VKKLHSEKVGDIE
+385 
-398 LLEHNLFEVKNID
+398 
-411 KENLNESFYSNNIDK
+411 
-426 IFRTTNPQG
+426 
-435 GLLNKLLPHIPK
+435 
-447 KGLFSITYKPT
+447 
-458 KGKKKEDK
+458 
-466 ITYYFLDGS
+466 
-475 LILWL
+475 
-480 SDSAILE
+480 
-487 NGKIKK
+487 
-493 LNKMTN
+493 
-499 SWTDN
+499 
-504 FFQGISNEGGVT
+504 
-516 LLGGKKPEFL
+516 KPEAL
-526 IKRILDL
+526 IERIL
-533 STSDSDIILDYHL
+533 SIGTSESDIVLDYHL

-580 NVINGDQT
+580 NVINCDQT

-628 ELFDELC
+628 ELFDKLC

>member
-1 MPFFDT
+1 MPFIDT

-17 EKLLSEILDFTDEN
+17 EKLLSEIPDFTDEN

-54 LKNPQTKKAF
+54 LKNTQTKKAF

-141 YNDKKGEYEEKQSKR
+141 YNEKKDEYEIKQRKR

-171 SLFSPKA
+171 CLFSPKA
-178 FCNTKRYEKSSHS
+178 FCNTKRYEKGKSAN
-191 ELVSESTCTK
+191 CTK
-201 LNRDTELN
+201 LNRDAELN

-249 DVPYNTGSDSFS
+249 DPPYNTRNPTADTFIYNNNFKDST
-261 YNDNFN
+261 
-267 HSSWLTFMKNRLEIA
+267 WLTFMRNRLEIGKKLLSKDGCLIIAIDENEHSYLGVLLHELFDTEYEIHNITIVHNPRGVQGTNFSYTNESAYFVIPKGKKSIVDRKIAPDEIEWRNLRDNGGESLRTDAKNCFYPIIVKNEKIVGFGEVLLDDRKHPKQEEKKDGYSYIYPIDIQGIERKWRYA
-282 RDLLR
+282 RQTVEGIKDLLR
-287 DDGCI
+287 
-292 FVQCDDNEQAYL
+292 V
-304 KVLMDEIFVRENKLS
+304 K
-319 TITVKVKAPAGVGQ
+319 KVKNHLEIELGKNFGTFRTVWQDARYDA
-333 ESFLFDVN
+333 N
-341 EYILVFA
+341 EY
-348 KNINLVDVNIIKEQ
+348 
-362 SDLQN
+362 
-367 NTYTQYK
+367 
-374 KIIHNIADGKY
+374 G
-385 VKKLHSEKVGDIE
+385 KKLINDLVPNCPFSFPKSLWNVYDCLYSVVG
-398 LLEHNLFEVKNID
+398 KD
-411 KENLNESFYSNNIDK
+411 KE
-426 IFRTTNPQG
+426 
-435 GLLNKLLPHIPK
+435 
-447 KGLFSITYKPT
+447 
-458 KGKKKEDK
+458 
-466 ITYYFLDGS
+466 
-475 LILWL
+475 
-480 SDSAILE
+480 A
-487 NGKIKK
+487 
-493 LNKMTN
+493 
-499 SWTDN
+499 
-504 FFQGISNEGGVT
+504 
-516 LLGGKKPEFL
+516 
-526 IKRILDL
+526 
-533 STSDSDIILDYHL
+533 IILDFFG
-546 GSGTTAAVAHKMNR
+546 GSGTTAHAVEELNKNDNGKR
-560 QYIGIEQL
+560 QFILCEQMDYINTVTVPRVAEVQKRN
-568 DYGENDSVVRLQ
+568 E
-580 NVINGDQT
+580 
-588 GISKSVNWQGGGSFV
+588 GGSFV

-658 KQLNLKQQKEMFSRM
+658 KQLKLKQQKEMFSRM

-680 VNTDDRHDKNTGL
+680 VNTDDRHDINTGL
-693 TEDDIAITED
+693 TKDDIAITED
-703 FYQLAKDGE
+703 FYQLK

>member
-1 MPFFDT
+1 MPFIDT
-7 PETNALKSKV
+7 PETNALKSEV
-17 EKLLSEILDFTDEN
+17 EKLLSEIPDFTDEN

-45 GNVKLLEPL
+45 GNIKLLEPL
-54 LKNPQTKKAF
+54 LKNAQTKKAF
-64 FTPILDSFVFNT
+64 FLPILDSFVFNT

-141 YNDKKGEYEEKQSKR
+141 YDDKKSEYEKKQSKR

-178 FCNTKRYEKSSHS
+178 FCNTKRYEKGKS
-191 ELVSESTCTK
+191 EKCTK
-201 LNRDTELN
+201 LNRDAELN

-282 RDLLR
+282 HELLR
-287 DDGCI
+287 EDGTI
-292 FVQCDDNEQAYL
+292 FVQCDDNEMAYL
-304 KVLMDEIFVRENKLS
+304 QVLMNE
-319 TITVKVKAPAGVGQ
+319 
-333 ESFLFDVN
+333 LFDFIQIVEIKMN
-341 EYILVFA
+341 EGAANEFQNPFMPKNCEYGLYYA
-348 KNINLVDVNIIKEQ
+348 KN
-362 SDLQN
+362 
-367 NTYTQYK
+367 
-374 KIIHNIADGKY
+374 
-385 VKKLHSEKVGDIE
+385 
-398 LLEHNLFEVKNID
+398 
-411 KENLNESFYSNNIDK
+411 YSARK
-426 IFRTTNPQG
+426 
-435 GLLNKLLPHIPK
+435 
-447 KGLFSITYKPT
+447 YKPLWI
-458 KGKKKEDK
+458 KSNYDKAYNLYVENFEENDFKKWNVITLKSALEKNKIAEDK
-466 ITYYFLDGS
+466 INKFITDNAERIFRLISPKGCGKGLNDAMERSKKSNSWDIYKREEKDDILTYKGGMVRFYIKNIGYDKKGNREIQKELGS
-475 LILWL
+475 LWA
-480 SDSAILE
+480 D
-487 NGKIKK
+487 IK
-493 LNKMTN
+493 T
-499 SWTDN
+499 T
-504 FFQGISNEGGVT
+504 GIAPEGGVK
-516 LLGGKKPEFL
+516 LKNGKKPETL
-526 IKRILDL
+526 LNRIIEMG
-533 STSDSDIILDYHL
+533 SEENDIILDYHL

-628 ELFDELC
+628 ALFDELC

-680 VNTDDRHDKNTGL
+680 VNTDDRYDKNTGL
-693 TEDDIAITED
+693 TKDDIAITED
-703 FYQLAKDGE
+703 FYQLK

>member
-17 EKLLSEILDFTDEN
+17 EKLLSEIPDFTDEN

-45 GNVKLLEPL
+45 GNIKLLEPL
-54 LKNPQTKKAF
+54 LKNAQTKKAF
-64 FTPILDSFVFNT
+64 FSPVLDSFIFNT

-97 QKIGLYMGDS
+97 KKIGLYMGDS

-126 EGGQRKEDGLDTYYE
+126 EGGQKKEDGLDSYFE
-141 YNDKKGEYEEKQSKR
+141 YDEKKNEYAEKQSKR
-156 REVFYNEVLAQDEID
+156 REIFYNEVLARDEID

-178 FCNTKRYEKSSHS
+178 FCNTKRYEKGKS
-191 ELVSESTCTK
+191 EKCTK
-201 LNRDTELN
+201 LNRDAELN
-209 KKRGLAEDTITDN
+209 KKRGLSEDTITDN

-249 DVPYNTGSDSFS
+249 DPPFNTGKDDFK

-267 HSSWLTFMKNRLEIA
+267 HSTWLTFMRNRLEIA
-282 RDLLR
+282 KDLLSEK
-287 DDGCI
+287 GSI
-292 FVQCDDNEQAYL
+292 FLHLDFHESHYM
-304 KVLMDEIFVRENKLS
+304 KILMDEVFGRENFRNNIVWCYTGPSGSTNFLPRKHDDILYYSKTENNEYHIQYIKHKSGVHNSGQVFGNTDTDENFKAEAEAQGKKLEDFWLDIYS
-319 TITVKVKAPAGVGQ
+319 TDRYRSEMLNFVGQ
-333 ESFLFDVN
+333 
-341 EYILVFA
+341 
-348 KNINLVDVNIIKEQ
+348 
-362 SDLQN
+362 
-367 NTYTQYK
+367 
-374 KIIHNIADGKY
+374 
-385 VKKLHSEKVGDIE
+385 
-398 LLEHNLFEVKNID
+398 
-411 KENLNESFYSNNIDK
+411 
-426 IFRTTNPQG
+426 
-435 GLLNKLLPHIPK
+435 
-447 KGLFSITYKPT
+447 
-458 KGKKKEDK
+458 
-466 ITYYFLDGS
+466 
-475 LILWL
+475 
-480 SDSAILE
+480 
-487 NGKIKK
+487 
-493 LNKMTN
+493 
-499 SWTDN
+499 
-504 FFQGISNEGGVT
+504 
-516 LLGGKKPEFL
+516 KPEAL
-526 IKRILDL
+526 IERIL
-533 STSDSDIILDYHL
+533 SIGTSESDIVLDYHL

-614 LEQISACKSLEELT
+614 LEQISDCKSLEELT

-658 KQLNLKQQKEMFSRM
+658 RQLSLKQQKEMFSRM

-680 VNTDDRHDKNTGL
+680 VNTDDRHDKNTRL
-693 TEDDIAITED
+693 TEDDITITED
-703 FYQLAKDGE
+703 FYQLK

>member
-1 MPFFDT
+1 MPFIDT

-17 EKLLSEILDFTDEN
+17 EKLLSEIPDFTDEN

-45 GNVKLLEPL
+45 GNIKLLEPL
-54 LKNPQTKKAF
+54 LKNAQTKKAF
-64 FTPILDSFVFNT
+64 FSPVLDSFVFNT
-76 AKFKEFLEYSSA
+76 AKFKEFLEYSCA

-141 YNDKKGEYEEKQSKR
+141 YNEKKGEYEEKQSKR

-178 FCNTKRYEKSSHS
+178 FCNAKRYEKSSHS

-201 LNRDTELN
+201 LNRDAELN
-209 KKRGLAEDTITDN
+209 KKRGLSEDTITDN

-249 DVPYNTGSDSFS
+249 DPPFNTGKDDFK

-267 HSSWLTFMKNRLEIA
+267 HSTWLTFMRNRLEIA
-282 RDLLR
+282 KDLLSEK
-287 DDGCI
+287 GSI
-292 FVQCDDNEQAYL
+292 FLHLDFHESHYM
-304 KVLMDEIFVRENKLS
+304 KILMDEVFGRENFRNNIVWCYTGPSGSTNFLPRKHDDILYYSKTENNEYHIQYIKHKSGVHNSGQVFGNTDTDENFKAEAEAQGKKLEDFWLDIYS
-319 TITVKVKAPAGVGQ
+319 TDRYRSEMLNFVGQ
-333 ESFLFDVN
+333 
-341 EYILVFA
+341 
-348 KNINLVDVNIIKEQ
+348 
-362 SDLQN
+362 
-367 NTYTQYK
+367 
-374 KIIHNIADGKY
+374 
-385 VKKLHSEKVGDIE
+385 
-398 LLEHNLFEVKNID
+398 
-411 KENLNESFYSNNIDK
+411 
-426 IFRTTNPQG
+426 
-435 GLLNKLLPHIPK
+435 
-447 KGLFSITYKPT
+447 
-458 KGKKKEDK
+458 
-466 ITYYFLDGS
+466 
-475 LILWL
+475 
-480 SDSAILE
+480 
-487 NGKIKK
+487 
-493 LNKMTN
+493 
-499 SWTDN
+499 
-504 FFQGISNEGGVT
+504 
-516 LLGGKKPEFL
+516 KPEAL
-526 IKRILDL
+526 IERIL
-533 STSDSDIILDYHL
+533 SIGTSESDIVLDYHL

-703 FYQLAKDGE
+703 FYQLK